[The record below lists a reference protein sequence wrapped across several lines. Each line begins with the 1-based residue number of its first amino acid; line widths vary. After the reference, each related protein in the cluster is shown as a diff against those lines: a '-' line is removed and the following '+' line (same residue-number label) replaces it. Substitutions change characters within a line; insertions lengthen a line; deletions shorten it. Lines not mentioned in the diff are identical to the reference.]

1 MKKNIFSRLIT
12 PLIEKIHKN
21 FRLIKNNNYC
31 FLHHFFKKK
40 YACECVN
47 KVNFFYN
54 LYII

>member
-21 FRLIKNNNYC
+21 FRLIKNDNNY
-31 FLHHFFKKK
+31 FLHQFFKKK

-47 KVNFFYN
+47 KVIFFMI
-54 LYII
+54 YI